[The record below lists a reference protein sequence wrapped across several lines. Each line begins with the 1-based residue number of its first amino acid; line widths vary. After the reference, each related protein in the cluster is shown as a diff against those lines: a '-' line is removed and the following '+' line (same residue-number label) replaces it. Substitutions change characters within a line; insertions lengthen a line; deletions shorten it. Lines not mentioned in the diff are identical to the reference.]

1 MNTEATK
8 GATHMSETAAAPEAA
23 ETQPNPYEI
32 VRVSGPNGHES
43 LRRVLVEGLKDYT
56 ILEGEPAVDGFG
68 YPLPSKPRTDLA
80 GQPTA
85 RPASEPSETEQ
96 PAEAKA
102 VSAKTRTTK
111 EI

>member
-1 MNTEATK
+1 
-8 GATHMSETAAAPEAA
+8 MSETAAAPEAA
-23 ETQPNPYEI
+23 ETETHPNPYEI

-43 LRRVLVEGLKDYT
+43 LRRVVVEGLKDYT
-56 ILEGEPAVDGFG
+56 ILDGEPAVDSFG

-80 GQPTA
+80 GQPTT
-85 RPASEPSETEQ
+85 RPASEPSEPEQPSETEQ

-111 EI
+111 EN

>member
-1 MNTEATK
+1 
-8 GATHMSETAAAPEAA
+8 MSETAAAPEAA

-43 LRRVLVEGLKDYT
+43 LRRVVVEGLKGYT
-56 ILEGEPAVDGFG
+56 VLDGEPAVDTFG

-80 GQPTA
+80 GEATT
-85 RPASEPSETEQ
+85 RSTSEPEQ
-96 PAEAKA
+96 PQEAKA

-111 EI
+111 EN

>member
-1 MNTEATK
+1 
-8 GATHMSETAAAPEAA
+8 MSETAAAPEAA
-23 ETQPNPYEI
+23 ETETQPNPYEI

-43 LRRVLVEGLKDYT
+43 LRRVVVEGLKDYT

-80 GQPTA
+80 GQPTT
-85 RPASEPSETEQ
+85 RPASEPEQSSEPEQ
-96 PAEAKA
+96 PEAKA

-111 EI
+111 EN

>member
-1 MNTEATK
+1 
-8 GATHMSETAAAPEAA
+8 MSETAAAPEAA

-43 LRRVLVEGLKDYT
+43 LRRVIVEGLEGYT
-56 ILEGEPAVDGFG
+56 ILEGEQAVDGFG
-68 YPLPSKPRTDLA
+68 YPLASKPRTDLA
-80 GQPTA
+80 GQPTT
-85 RPASEPSETEQ
+85 RPASEPSEPEQPSETEQ

-111 EI
+111 EN

>member
-1 MNTEATK
+1 
-8 GATHMSETAAAPEAA
+8 MSETAAAPEAA

-43 LRRVLVEGLKDYT
+43 LRRVIVEGLKDYT
-56 ILEGEPAVDGFG
+56 ILDGEQAVDGFG
-68 YPLPSKPRTDLA
+68 YPLASKPRTDLA
-80 GQPTA
+80 GQPTT
-85 RPASEPSETEQ
+85 RPASEPSEPEQPSETEQ

-111 EI
+111 EN

>member
-43 LRRVLVEGLKDYT
+43 LRRVVVEGLKDYT
-56 ILEGEPAVDGFG
+56 ILDGEPAVDSFG

-80 GQPTA
+80 GQPTT
-85 RPASEPSETEQ
+85 RPASEPEQSSE
-96 PAEAKA
+96 PEAKT

-111 EI
+111 EN

>member
-1 MNTEATK
+1 
-8 GATHMSETAAAPEAA
+8 MSETAAAPEAA

-43 LRRVLVEGLKDYT
+43 LRRVVVEGLKDYT

-80 GQPTA
+80 GQPTT
-85 RPASEPSETEQ
+85 RPASEPEQ
-96 PAEAKA
+96 PSEPEPEPEPEAKA

-111 EI
+111 EN